1 MGHHG
6 EGPRGGA
13 STVAAAGA
21 HGWPLLVSVPVAM
34 TELSRSTIGYWVDS
48 GLGGGR
54 RQWAWCRFA
63 APALGS
69 GSCTLIRLGMDP
81 PPPPSGAMTTL
92 GTCGLGI
99 GTVAA
104 ASD

>member
-34 TELSRSTIGYWVDS
+34 TELSRSTIGYWV
-48 GLGGGR
+48 GIN
-54 RQWAWCRFA
+54 QRFA
-63 APALGS
+63 HQVKDAPF
-69 GSCTLIRLGMDP
+69 D
-81 PPPPSGAMTTL
+81 
-92 GTCGLGI
+92 
-99 GTVAA
+99 
-104 ASD
+104 

>member
-21 HGWPLLVSVPVAM
+21 HGRPLLVSVPVAM
-34 TELSRSTIGYWVDS
+34 TELSRSTIGCWV
-48 GLGGGR
+48 
-54 RQWAWCRFA
+54 
-63 APALGS
+63 
-69 GSCTLIRLGMDP
+69 
-81 PPPPSGAMTTL
+81 GAMTTL
-92 GTCGLGI
+92 GTGGLGI